1 LTLLQIRAIAKHDF
15 QMGESLNDC
24 EDNHEATEG
33 ATAPETLRSKDHLKD
48 KMLESGPYW

>member
-1 LTLLQIRAIAKHDF
+1 
-15 QMGESLNDC
+15 MGESFDDC
-24 EDNHEATEG
+24 KDNHKATEG